1 VSDPEDALEPE
12 EPEWEDIQDALVNL
26 SDLLVAA
33 DLLEELEPADAPS
46 VVADL
51 MGVLR
56 TVLRDQRLAALMLRR
71 KPDMAATVADWLDDL
86 ARTVERVLPPTP
98 PEDE

>member
-1 VSDPEDALEPE
+1 
-12 EPEWEDIQDALVNL
+12 LVNM

-51 MGVLR
+51 MGLLR
-56 TVLRDQRLAALMLRR
+56 TVLKNQRMAALTLRR
-71 KPDMAATVADWLDDL
+71 KPDMAAKVADWLDDL
-86 ARTVERVLPPTP
+86 AATVGRALPATP
-98 PEDE
+98 VEDE